1 MSTMES
7 KARASV
13 LAVDGGNT
21 KTLALVAALDG
32 TILGRGRSG
41 CSDIYN
47 TFSMASYGQEALD
60 LALANLE
67 QAINDALDAARVK
80 AQDLLVGV
88 FNLAGAD
95 WPEDFALLRAAMQTR
110 GFGQTIIV
118 QNDAF
123 GVLHTGHAD
132 PMGVSI
138 LCGTGAAVGARGPG
152 GRSWH
157 ASYWLDTGGSID
169 LGRKTLE
176 LVYRS
181 ALGLAAPTTLT
192 GRVLDLFQVETVED
206 VLHRLTGRETRK
218 LHIRQIDRLA
228 PALLDEAHAGDS
240 LARGLVREH
249 GNALGLYANV
259 AARRVGLTDSAFPL
273 VLAGGVL
280 RHPSPL
286 LADAIVEAVRAAS
299 PAVQPARAP
308 FEPVVG
314 VLFSALAAAGV
325 QLDTRLA
332 ARVTGQFDGGSV
344 REEMPL
350 TERFTGDEA

>member
-1 MSTMES
+1 MSG
-7 KARASV
+7 V

-21 KTLALVAALDG
+21 KTLAVVAALDG
-32 TILGRGRSG
+32 TILGIGRSG
-41 CSDIYN
+41 CSDIYD

-60 LALANLE
+60 LALSNLE
-67 QAINDALDAARVK
+67 QAIRDALCAAQFQ
-80 AQDLLVGV
+80 ASEILVGV

-95 WPEDFALLRAAMQTR
+95 WPEDFALLREAMQTR

-123 GVLHTGHAD
+123 GVLHTGHSGAT
-132 PMGVSI
+132 GVSI

-169 LGRKTLE
+169 LGRKALE

-181 ALGLAAPTTLT
+181 ELGLEAPTALK
-192 GRVLDLFQVETVED
+192 RYVLDLFQAETVEG
-206 VLHRLTGRETRK
+206 VLHRITGRETRK
-218 LHIRQIDRLA
+218 FYIRRIDQLA
-228 PALLDEAHAGDS
+228 PALLDEAEAGDP
-240 LARGLVREH
+240 LARRLIQEH

-259 AARRVGLTDSAFPL
+259 AAQRVGLVNTAFPL

-280 RHPSPL
+280 RHPSSL
-286 LADAIVEAVRAAS
+286 LVETIVERVRLVS
-299 PAVQPARAP
+299 PNVQPIRAP

-314 VLFSALAAAGV
+314 VLFSALEAAGV
-325 QLDTRLA
+325 LLDVRLFEQITSQIDQRTFFENTPHA
-332 ARVTGQFDGGSV
+332 
-344 REEMPL
+344 
-350 TERFTGDEA
+350 ERS

>member
-1 MSTMES
+1 MSY
-7 KARASV
+7 V

-32 TILGRGRSG
+32 TILGIGRSG

-47 TFSMASYGQEALD
+47 TFSLASYGQEALD

-67 QAINDALDAARVK
+67 QAVNDVLRTAQVEARE
-80 AQDLLVGV
+80 LLVGV

-95 WPEDFALLRAAMQTR
+95 WPEDFALLRSAMQER

-123 GVLHTGHAD
+123 GVLHTGQTGAT
-132 PMGVSI
+132 GVSL
-138 LCGTGAAVGARGPG
+138 LCGTGAAVGARGPD

-169 LGRKTLE
+169 LGHKALE

-181 ALGLAAPTTLT
+181 ELGLEPPTTLT
-192 GRVLDLFQVETVED
+192 RRVLDLFQVATVED
-206 VLHRLTGRETRK
+206 VLHRITGRETRK
-218 LHIRQIDRLA
+218 YYMRQIDRLT
-228 PALLDEAHAGDS
+228 PALLDEAEAGDQ
-240 LARGLVREH
+240 LARRLVREH

-259 AARRVGLTDSAFPL
+259 AAQRVGLTGAVFPL
-273 VLAGGVL
+273 ILAGGVL
-280 RHPSPL
+280 RHPSSL
-286 LADAIVEAVRAAS
+286 LVDAIVERVRVVS
-299 PAVQPARAP
+299 PAIQPMRAP

-314 VLFSALAAAGV
+314 VLFSALEAAGV
-325 QLDTRLA
+325 QIGARLFEQI
-332 ARVTGQFDGGSV
+332 TFQFDQALVDLVQENQNLVGNNSV
-344 REEMPL
+344 N
-350 TERFTGDEA
+350 G